1 MKKEILRYKE
11 IDYVIRYPE
20 GFLEGS
26 EKKYPLLF
34 YIHGSGGRGRD
45 IERMMEHPF
54 FQETDPLQL
63 PAVSVVPQC
72 YEDSWFSIF
81 EQLQEFLRFHMDQ
94 AYIDRDRVYVM
105 GSSMGGYTTWQLA
118 MSRPEWFA
126 AIVPICGG
134 GMYWNAGRM
143 ANMGV
148 WAFHGSE
155 DPSVFPEE
163 SRKMVDA
170 LNSKGGT
177 ARLTIYE
184 GVGHN
189 AWVPTF
195 RNEEMWTWLFNH
207 KRQE

>member
-1 MKKEILRYKE
+1 MHCDSGEFGSLHYL
-11 IDYVIRYPE
+11 IRYPTGYRE
-20 GFLEGS
+20 S
-26 EKKYPLLF
+26 AQHPMLLLL
-34 YIHGSGGRGRD
+34 HGAGGRGRD
-45 IERMMEHPF
+45 LSVLRSNPF
-54 FQETDPLQL
+54 FCITEQYTDFPFLVF
-63 PAVSVVPQC
+63 APQC
-72 YEDSWFSIF
+72 HTDTWFDCYETLTAFAETMASRPDVDPS
-81 EQLQEFLRFHMDQ
+81 
-94 AYIDRDRVYVM
+94 RVYVM
-105 GSSMGGYTTWQLA
+105 GASMGGFATWQLG
-118 MSRPEWFA
+118 MSRPDLFA
-126 AIVPICGG
+126 AMVPICGG

>member
-1 MKKEILRYKE
+1 MKKILRFKE

-20 GFLEGS
+20 NFS
-26 EKKYPLLF
+26 EKEKYPLLF
-34 YIHGSGGRGRD
+34 YIHGAGGRGRD
-45 IERMMEHPF
+45 INLIYNHNF
-54 FQETDPLQL
+54 FEETEKYNLNM
-63 PAVSVVPQC
+63 VSVAPQC

-81 EQLQEFLRFHMDQ
+81 EQLQEFIVYVINQEF
-94 AYIDRDRVYVM
+94 IDKERVYLM

-143 ANMGV
+143 KDMGV

-163 SRKMVDA
+163 SRKMVHA

-189 AWVPTF
+189 AWVPPF